1 MTKEPNLLQS
11 TQIKTK
17 LNLDQMILAVAVFIG
32 SFFMIVNFGFM
43 SYMGIRNLI
52 Q

>member
-11 TQIKTK
+11 TQTKIK
-17 LNLDQMILAVAVFIG
+17 LNLDQMILAVAVFVS
-32 SFFMIVNFGFM
+32 SFFMIVNFWFM
-43 SYMGIRNLI
+43 SYMGLRNLI